1 MGFLVC
7 GITLT
12 LVWTGVFVYMLWDIG
27 GLDQG
32 QKEEKPKPKYCPF
45 SRKKCNKNCVFRLE
59 DGYCTIAAQK
69 LYELHN
75 ELNKG
80 ENKE

>member
-1 MGFLVC
+1 MGFLIC
-7 GITLT
+7 GITLVF
-12 LVWTGVFVYMLWDIG
+12 VWTGLFVYILWDLG
-27 GLDQG
+27 GLDQEP
-32 QKEEKPKPKYCPF
+32 KLKPKYCPF
-45 SRKKCNKNCVFRLE
+45 SRKKCNKNCVFKLE
-59 DGYCTIAAQK
+59 NGYCTIAAQK

>member
-1 MGFLVC
+1 MSFLIVGIILILIWLGFFL
-7 GITLT
+7 
-12 LVWTGVFVYMLWDIG
+12 YMLWDIWA
-27 GLDQG
+27 LDQG
-32 QKEEKPKPKYCPF
+32 PKPKPKYCPF
-45 SRKKCNKNCVFRLE
+45 SRKKCNKNCAFRLE

-80 ENKE
+80 EDKE